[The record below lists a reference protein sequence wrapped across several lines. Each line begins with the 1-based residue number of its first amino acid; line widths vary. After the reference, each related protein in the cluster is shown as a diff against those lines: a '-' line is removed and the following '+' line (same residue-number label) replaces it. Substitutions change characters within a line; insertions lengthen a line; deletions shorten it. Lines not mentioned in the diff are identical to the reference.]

1 MWQSDIYLR
10 RTLMAEN
17 RRNLLTIG
25 ALLISVVIAL
35 VLVPVTGWGL
45 TFPLVLLIFG
55 LWMVALSAIRGSNPQ
70 KYERDAFSTLSLG
83 LLLVVIGG
91 AWSMLAYGISWIYS
105 LALILVVLAALAIA
119 AALRHK

>member
-1 MWQSDIYLR
+1 
-10 RTLMAEN
+10 MAEN